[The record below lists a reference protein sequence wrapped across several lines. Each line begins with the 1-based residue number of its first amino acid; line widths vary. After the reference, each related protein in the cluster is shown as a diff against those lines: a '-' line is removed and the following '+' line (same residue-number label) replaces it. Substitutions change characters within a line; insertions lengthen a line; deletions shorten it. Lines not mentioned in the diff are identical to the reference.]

1 MTDLLRVY
9 HVDLWPYS
17 YSSPTKGTNG
27 DRAIVESVT
36 SRLILVCDTSL
47 EKWATVRH
55 TYTHTLTQAT
65 THTRLFIRLLEKSR
79 PGTAV
84 GTAETTTN
92 DGLPMTCALDKDT
105 FPKYRV
111 DVEVGVHTYIQ
122 VN

>member
-1 MTDLLRVY
+1 MGNSEA
-9 HVDLWPYS
+9 H
-17 YSSPTKGTNG
+17 
-27 DRAIVESVT
+27 
-36 SRLILVCDTSL
+36 
-47 EKWATVRH
+47 
-55 TYTHTLTQAT
+55 THTLLPRP
-65 THTRLFIRLLEKSR
+65 RLIPDYFIRLLEKSR